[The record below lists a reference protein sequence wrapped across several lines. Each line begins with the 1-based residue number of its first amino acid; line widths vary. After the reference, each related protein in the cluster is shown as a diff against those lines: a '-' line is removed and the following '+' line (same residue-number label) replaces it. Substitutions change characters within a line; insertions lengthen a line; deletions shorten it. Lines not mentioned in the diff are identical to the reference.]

1 MAPTLLADAPACGR
15 AGREGSRGTCRSQV
29 PAPSAVPRLSRRGEG
44 RGGEG
49 AWQAWLDRRGPHTLG
64 RSRVHLK
71 AHGLT

>member
-1 MAPTLLADAPACGR
+1 MGAWGEARL
-15 AGREGSRGTCRSQV
+15 GSRGTCRSQV